1 MSKFS
6 ERFKLLRKERGLS
19 QAALAAELGFTK
31 SSVNM
36 YERGDREPGLESLET
51 IADFFNVDMD
61 YLLGKSDV
69 PNRFLYTPTSDAES
83 VALPDN
89 IPPMPAT
96 YTVPLLG
103 TIACGEPI
111 LAAENIEDNVEV
123 PEHIHADFALRCKG
137 DSMINARIHDGDIVY
152 IRQQPAVNNGEIA
165 AVLIG
170 DEATLKRVYVY
181 EDHVVLQPENP
192 GYAPLVY
199 FKDAMQAV
207 RILGKAVGFTSLLP

>member
-19 QAALAAELGFTK
+19 QAALATELGFTK

-69 PNRFLYTPTSDAES
+69 QNRFLYTPASDAES

-89 IPPMPAT
+89 ILSTPVT

-192 GYAPLVY
+192 AYAPLVY

>member
-19 QAALAAELGFTK
+19 QAALATELGFTK

-69 PNRFLYTPTSDAES
+69 QNRFLYTPASDAES

-89 IPPMPAT
+89 IIPRPAT

-111 LAAENIEDNVEV
+111 LAAENIEDDVEV

-192 GYAPLVY
+192 AYAPLVY

>member
-19 QAALAAELGFTK
+19 QAALATELGFTK

-69 PNRFLYTPTSDAES
+69 QNRFLYTPASDAES

-89 IPPMPAT
+89 IIPRPAT

-111 LAAENIEDNVEV
+111 LAAENIEDNVEI

-192 GYAPLVY
+192 AYAPLVY

-207 RILGKAVGFTSLLP
+207 RILGKAVGFTSRLP